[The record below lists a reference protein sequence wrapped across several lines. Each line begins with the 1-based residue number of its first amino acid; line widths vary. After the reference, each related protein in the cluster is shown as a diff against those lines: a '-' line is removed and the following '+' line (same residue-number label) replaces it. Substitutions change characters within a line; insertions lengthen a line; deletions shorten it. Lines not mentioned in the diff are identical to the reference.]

1 MAVREYEIK
10 ADTTEAVESV
20 EKLRE
25 ELVETEKTVE
35 ELESKLKSAG
45 RTAADVSR
53 EQANQDREL
62 TRAKKDIIREI
73 DRATGGYIQLG
84 EKAFKAFKIVKSE
97 LGAGILKAKEF
108 FKTFSLQTLILS
120 TISKVKLMGQALKL
134 AFTTGA
140 NAAKILRTAL
150 ISTGIGAL
158 VVALGMVVA
167 YWDEI
172 KGAISGASKELQG
185 NLELA
190 EQNVQAQQ
198 AALDAISL
206 QENSLRLQGKSEK
219 EIRDL
224 KIQQTEETI
233 KALEAQLLAQ
243 KQIKDSQVAAAERNK
258 NILQGIIRFLTL
270 PLSLLLSTIDSIG
283 SALGQDFG
291 LEEGFTGGLAKL
303 VFDPDEIAKEGDE
316 AIEETEKQ
324 LAKLKSTRDG
334 YLLDQK
340 KEDEAEAAKAEEK
353 RKAALDKAIKD
364 AEDAERR
371 LADAK
376 RKAREEA
383 EKNQLDLEKQ
393 FDEKVLQQQQSAEQ
407 QEINAVYDKFFAL
420 ETAYADNAEALKM
433 IEEQRNKELAEVNQK
448 YRDKEAEEDAKEL
461 DKKRKQREELR
472 DLVVDSANA
481 TIDSLLKLND
491 IYDKDDEAA
500 AKRAFDRSKKLQ
512 TLQAIINTA
521 AGIMA
526 AIGTPNVGEQISGA
540 NWAKAAAVAITGAT
554 QIATIQAAQ
563 FGGGKT
569 AGGKTPS
576 APQAPT
582 AQPNLNFNLVGASGV
597 NQLAAAVGSQFN
609 QPIRAYVVGSEV
621 NSAQEMER
629 KRIRTAS
636 FG

>member
-25 ELVETEKTVE
+25 ELVETEKTVG
-35 ELESKLKSAG
+35 ELENKLKSAG

-53 EQANQDREL
+53 EQADQDREL

-108 FKTFSLQTLILS
+108 FSTFSLQTLILS

-172 KGAISGASKELQG
+172 KGAITGASKELQG

-243 KQIKDSQVAAAERNK
+243 KQLKDSQVAAAERNK

-303 VFDPDEIAKEGDE
+303 VFDPEEIAKEGDE

-334 YLLDQK
+334 YLLDQR
-340 KEDEAEAAKAEEK
+340 KEDEAAAKEAAEKA
-353 RKAALDKAIKD
+353 KAAADKAIKD

-448 YRDKEAEEDAKEL
+448 YRDQEAEEDAKEL